1 MAERNVIAP
10 ENMGSWTVA
19 AFILALLALIAAFIG
34 LYRVGDSFARVEAQ
48 VFVLNN
54 KVDMMKQPQQISP
67 AVEAAKPAAPAM
79 EAAPM
84 TAPETSAPPK

>member
-1 MAERNVIAP
+1 MADRNVIAP

-54 KVDMMKQPQQISP
+54 KVDMMKQPQPISP
-67 AVEAAKPAAPAM
+67 AAEPAKPEA
-79 EAAPM
+79 AAPM
-84 TAPETSAPPK
+84 AAPETPTPPPMQAK

>member
-34 LYRVGDSFARVEAQ
+34 LYRIGDSFARVEAQ

-54 KVDMMKQPQQISP
+54 KVDMMKQPRQISP
-67 AVEAAKPAAPAM
+67 AAEPAKPEAAT
-79 EAAPM
+79 PM
-84 TAPETSAPPK
+84 APETPTPPPMQAK